1 MVTNTKETL
10 SVYPLWVVAGYENA
24 QNMVSNSMS
33 GSEYDD
39 AIKKQDEVIYN
50 YWKFMNKLPKGNQW
64 NQDWFFSD
72 IHKSISKEKNP
83 AKLKGLHILKQS
95 ISDSHVADL
104 RGKEK
109 SKSHPSSGSAIGSF
123 EDGGSLSNIRNQ
135 IKANPSAAV
144 TKQQLRP
151 EQQQAAMAY
160 VKEIN
165 DHKNLSAQSSSNI
178 YLYVGI
184 AAGVFLLAV
193 IGGVLI
199 YNKTHQTP

>member
-10 SVYPLWVVAGYENA
+10 SVYPIWVVAGYENA

-33 GSEYDD
+33 GSDHDD

-50 YWKFMNKLPKGNQW
+50 YWNFMNKLPKGNQW

-72 IHKSISKEKNP
+72 IQKSISKEKNP

-95 ISDSHVADL
+95 ISDSHVAEL
-104 RGKEK
+104 R
-109 SKSHPSSGSAIGSF
+109 SKDKAKNHPSSGSDSGSF
-123 EDGGSLSNIRNQ
+123 EDGGSLSNIRNR
-135 IKANPSAAV
+135 IRANPSAAV
-144 TKQQLRP
+144 TEQQLRP
-151 EQQQAAMAY
+151 EQEQAVMAF

-165 DHKNLSAQSSSNI
+165 DNKNLSVQSSSNI
-178 YLYVGI
+178 YLYVGV

-199 YNKTHQTP
+199 YKKNHQTQ